1 MEIAAIEPTVPDGT
15 VVSRYADITM
25 DGFVALVEANPVVY
39 LTFNAAGDVVTQTIF
54 NDHGIVRS
62 LIATHLCNW
71 LFSGAL
77 PGYGAGIGAAFE
89 LEGWNSRP
97 DVAVCPLVGNV
108 IPREAPRVAVEVR
121 SDSNTWRELR
131 SKARRYLAQGTQM
144 VWLVDTDGRRVEL
157 HRAGA
162 SVQMTG
168 SEEVI
173 EGGAALPGFQVAVR
187 DLFPD

>member
-1 MEIAAIEPTVPDGT
+1 MEIAAIDPTVPDGT
-15 VVSRYADITM
+15 VIAKYADITM

-54 NDHGIVRS
+54 NDHGIVRG

-77 PGYGAGIGAAFE
+77 PGYAAGTGAAFE
-89 LEGWNSRP
+89 LEGWRSRP
-97 DVAVCPLVGNV
+97 DVAVCPRLGNV

-121 SDSNTWRELR
+121 SDSNSWRELR

-144 VWLVDTDGRRVEL
+144 VWLVDTDGRRVEV

-162 SVQMTG
+162 SVQMMG
-168 SEEVI
+168 SEDLI
-173 EGGAALPGFQVAVR
+173 EGGEALPGFQVAVR